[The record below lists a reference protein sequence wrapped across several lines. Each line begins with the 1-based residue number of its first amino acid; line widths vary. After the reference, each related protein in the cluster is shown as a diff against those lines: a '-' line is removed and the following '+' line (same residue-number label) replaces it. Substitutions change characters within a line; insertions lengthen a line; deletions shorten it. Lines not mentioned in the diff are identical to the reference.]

1 MKMFADN
8 KDEILSLSEYLLE
21 TREIHRRKERDIW
34 IHNRFNELV
43 EKCAFPKNDSEAAM
57 VGGYGMPFPGSIPPF
72 AHADLDDIAAGETVD
87 DIYVVLTDP
96 EEIPKLQSVLQRG
109 PMKF

>member
-1 MKMFADN
+1 
-8 KDEILSLSEYLLE
+8 
-21 TREIHRRKERDIW
+21 
-34 IHNRFNELV
+34 
-43 EKCAFPKNDSEAAM
+43 
-57 VGGYGMPFPGSIPPF
+57 MPFPGSIPPF